1 MSTQFDLF
9 NRTQNDIFAAPDYPR
24 FKELLAAS
32 NCQKCALA
40 GGRRTIVVDRGNP
53 EARIMAIGEAPGE
66 TEDSTGRAFVG
77 RAGKLLDEIMKAVR
91 LDTERDL
98 LIANI
103 VKCKPPG
110 NRAPF
115 IEEVAA
121 CRPYLR
127 RQIELVRPRIIL
139 LLGATALKYMIP
151 GKVDFSMTEEAGTI
165 FLSDEH
171 HGISFMVLYHPAYLL
186 YDPRKKKDMWEH
198 VKTLDTFL
206 KESGVAGDGENE
218 EVRKKKEEGR
228 GRSGLRPRMHRA

>member
-1 MSTQFDLF
+1 MATQFDLF
-9 NRTQNDIFAAPDYPR
+9 DRTQNEIFAARDYPR

-40 GGRRTIVVDRGNP
+40 RGRRTIVVDRGNP
-53 EARIMAIGEAPGE
+53 ASQIMAIGEAPGE
-66 TEDSTGRAFVG
+66 TEDCTGRAFVG
-77 RAGKLLDEIMKAVR
+77 RAGKLLDEIMKAIR

-110 NRAPF
+110 NRAPL

-121 CRPYLR
+121 CKPYLL
-127 RQIELVRPRIIL
+127 RQIELVKPRIIL

-151 GKVDFSMTEEAGTI
+151 GKVDFAMTEEAGTI
-165 FLSDEH
+165 FRGDEYP
-171 HGISFMVLYHPAYLL
+171 GISFMVLYHPAYLL

-198 VKTLDTFL
+198 VQALAAFL
-206 KESGVAGDGENE
+206 KESGGA
-218 EVRKKKEEGR
+218 GR
-228 GRSGLRPRMHRA
+228 G

>member
-1 MSTQFDLF
+1 MGVSVATQFDLF
-9 NRTQNDIFAAPDYPR
+9 DRTQNDLFTARDYAR

-32 NCQKCALA
+32 NCRKCALA
-40 GGRRTIVVDRGNP
+40 GGRRTIVADRGNP

-77 RAGKLLDEIMKAVR
+77 RAGKLLDEIMRAIR
-91 LDTERDL
+91 LDTERDM

-110 NRAPF
+110 NRAPL

-121 CRPYLR
+121 CKPYLR
-127 RQIELVRPRIIL
+127 RQIELVQPRIIL

-151 GKVDFSMTEEAGTI
+151 GKVDFSMAGEAGTI
-165 FLSDEH
+165 FLSDEYP
-171 HGISFMVLYHPAYLL
+171 GISFMVLYHPAYLL

-198 VKTLDTFL
+198 VKVLDRFL
-206 KESGVAGDGENE
+206 KESSGA
-218 EVRKKKEEGR
+218 EEG
-228 GRSGLRPRMHRA
+228 

>member
-1 MSTQFDLF
+1 MATQFDLF
-9 NRTQNDIFAAPDYPR
+9 DRTQNDLFAAPDYAG

-32 NCQKCALA
+32 NCRKCALA

-77 RAGKLLDEIMKAVR
+77 RAGKLLDEIMKAIR
-91 LDTERDL
+91 LDTERDM

-103 VKCKPPG
+103 AKCKPPG
-110 NRAPF
+110 NRAPL

-121 CRPYLR
+121 CKPYLR
-127 RQIELVRPRIIL
+127 RQIELVQPRIIL

-165 FLSDEH
+165 FLSDEYP
-171 HGISFMVLYHPAYLL
+171 GISFMALYHPAYLL
-186 YDPRKKKDMWEH
+186 YDPRKKKDMWEQ
-198 VKTLDTFL
+198 VKALDAFL
-206 KESGVAGDGENE
+206 KGSAQSGS
-218 EVRKKKEEGR
+218 REEG
-228 GRSGLRPRMHRA
+228 

>member
-1 MSTQFDLF
+1 VELTGVFVVTQFDLF
-9 NRTQNDIFAAPDYPR
+9 DRTQNDIVAARDYAR

-32 NCQKCALA
+32 NCRKCALA

-77 RAGKLLDEIMKAVR
+77 RAGKLLDEIMRAIR
-91 LDTERDL
+91 LDTERDM

-110 NRAPF
+110 NRAPL

-121 CRPYLR
+121 CKPYLR
-127 RQIELVRPRIIL
+127 RQIELVQPRIML

-151 GKVDFSMTEEAGTI
+151 GKGDFSMTEEAGTI
-165 FLSDEH
+165 FLSDEYP
-171 HGISFMVLYHPAYLL
+171 GISFMVLYHPAYLL
-186 YDPRKKKDMWEH
+186 YDPRKKKNMWEH
-198 VKTLDTFL
+198 VQVLDRFL
-206 KESGVAGDGENE
+206 KESSGV
-218 EVRKKKEEGR
+218 EEG
-228 GRSGLRPRMHRA
+228 

>member
-1 MSTQFDLF
+1 MATQFDLF
-9 NRTQNDIFAAPDYPR
+9 DRTQNDLFAAPDYAG

-32 NCQKCALA
+32 NCRKCALA

-77 RAGKLLDEIMKAVR
+77 RAGKLLDEIMKAIR
-91 LDTERDL
+91 LDTERDM

-103 VKCKPPG
+103 AKCKPPG
-110 NRAPF
+110 NRAPL

-121 CRPYLR
+121 CKPYLR
-127 RQIELVRPRIIL
+127 RQIELVQPRIIL

-165 FLSDEH
+165 FLSDEYP
-171 HGISFMVLYHPAYLL
+171 GISFMVLYHPAYLL

-198 VKTLDTFL
+198 VKALDAFL
-206 KESGVAGDGENE
+206 KESARSGS
-218 EVRKKKEEGR
+218 REEG
-228 GRSGLRPRMHRA
+228 